1 MTQTSASTDSL
12 THKHEQDEPQTQTGI
27 PPRQHQTT
35 EVAMIGTELGGRYVV
50 ERALGRGGMGHV
62 FQALDRQLGRRVAV
76 KLLHDERN
84 DPSATERFVREARS
98 AASLE
103 HPHACRLYELGDH
116 QGQTF
121 LVMELLEGE
130 LLSERLRRGAMT
142 MPEALDVL
150 LPLMDAVAALHR
162 AGLIHRDL
170 KPSNVF
176 LTEQGVKLLDFGLA
190 RHTQPETALTAPS
203 LTMAGAVAGTLRY
216 MAPEQVTGDPVDER
230 TDVFALGVM
239 FYEMLT
245 GHIPFN
251 AETNVD
257 WLNAVLR
264 EDPQPLNQPGLEPLE
279 PVIRRALQRRSA
291 DRFTSVSEMSSALS
305 SMVAE
310 EPIVSSPARS
320 PSPGVQPD
328 TIVVLPFRQLQADP
342 EVAFLQHGV
351 PEALTAA
358 LSSSGMW
365 RVLSNR
371 EAMRFDEAADT
382 VTIGRELGA
391 GLLVTGTFLRG
402 GSQVRVTAQLVS
414 ADGGAVRWSQ
424 TTQHDFADVIALQD
438 GICRQIMAELPSVA
452 GAAANAG
459 PDNPGER

>member
-1 MTQTSASTDSL
+1 
-12 THKHEQDEPQTQTGI
+12 
-27 PPRQHQTT
+27 
-35 EVAMIGTELGGRYVV
+35 MIGTELGGRYVV

-62 FQALDRQLGRRVAV
+62 YQALDRQLGRRVAV

-103 HPHACRLYELGDH
+103 HPHACRLYELGEH

-130 LLSERLRRGAMT
+130 LLSERLLRGAMP
-142 MPEALDVL
+142 MAEAIDVL
-150 LPLMDAVAALHR
+150 LPLMDAVGALHC

-190 RHTQPETALTAPS
+190 RHTRPETALTAPS

-216 MAPEQVTGDPVDER
+216 MAPEQVTGDPVDEL

-251 AETNVD
+251 AATNVD

-264 EDPQPLNQPGLEPLE
+264 EDPQPLNQPGLEPIE

-291 DRFTSVSEMSSALS
+291 DRFASVGEMSSALS
-305 SMVAE
+305 SVVAAG
-310 EPIVSSPARS
+310 PIVPSPAPSNVPRRPAGYHRGPAVPPASGRS
-320 PSPGVQPD
+320 RG
-328 TIVVLPFRQLQADP
+328 
-342 EVAFLQHGV
+342 GV
-351 PEALTAA
+351 PAA
-358 LSSSGMW
+358 W
-365 RVLSNR
+365 R
-371 EAMRFDEAADT
+371 
-382 VTIGRELGA
+382 A
-391 GLLVTGTFLRG
+391 GG
-402 GSQVRVTAQLVS
+402 
-414 ADGGAVRWSQ
+414 ADGGPVVRRDVARAVESRSHAVRRGRRHG
-424 TTQHDFADVIALQD
+424 HD
-438 GICRQIMAELPSVA
+438 RPRA
-452 GAAANAG
+452 GGRPPGHGHFPAGRIPGARHRAARLG
-459 PDNPGER
+459 